1 MTMNGATGVSGST
14 RNSAGGI
21 GNLNKISSAID
32 RLNRTIDKLSNQMT
46 RMGQQALD
54 RGREVM
60 TRGGGG
66 VVDVGS
72 PVAPVAHVA
81 RGKAGPK
88 TAMGQWVKA
97 NRFTRADAM
106 PLFMLASWG
115 RQMGSSLEDLGMNTA
130 GSTLSFLGDVA
141 GGAATGAI
149 RGGPWGAAIGGLIA
163 GLVSATAAL
172 AQWEKS
178 LREVSKGFAKTREGI
193 EDFLIS
199 SDKQRGIET
208 WQDKLDNIRN
218 SDDGDYTKQLKYEE
232 ILKHATIQEQ
242 SKESALKDDR
252 KILEREMELA
262 TALEE
267 AANDY
272 AKYQNTALKGMGWL
286 GLKVKHFPDWFV
298 ERANAAKGGKDFLP
312 LDTLKELLKR
322 QNENLK
328 KYKDWY
334 NEDEAQRKQWK
345 SIRQEAE
352 RGIKTQQKSINK
364 FMDNYEEEQK
374 KNAEKRKKLTDR
386 RSNLLLD
393 IEDDYTQQ
401 GVDLLTSMGK
411 AGKYMSAMEMASL
424 NQERF
429 SPITKKMDDM

>member
-21 GNLNKISSAID
+21 GNLNKISTAID

-54 RGREVM
+54 RGREVI
-60 TRGGGG
+60 TRGGG

-72 PVAPVAHVA
+72 PVAPVAPVA

-88 TAMGQWVKA
+88 TSWGQWVKA
-97 NRFTRADAM
+97 NRFARADAM
-106 PLFMLASWG
+106 PLFMGATWS
-115 RQMGSSLEDLGMNTA
+115 RQMGQVLEDSGYESA
-130 GSTLSFLGDVA
+130 GQTVSFLGDVM
-141 GGAATGAI
+141 GGAAMGGI
-149 RGGPWGAAIGGLIA
+149 RGGPWGAAIGALVS

-172 AQWEKS
+172 AQWEKA
-178 LREVSKGFAKTREGI
+178 LREVSRGFAKTREGI

-208 WQDKLDNIRN
+208 WQDKIDNIRN
-218 SDDGDYTKQLKYEE
+218 SDDGDYTKKLKYEE
-232 ILKHATIQEQ
+232 ILNVASSQE
-242 SKESALKDDR
+242 KAKNDALEDDR

-262 TALEE
+262 TALQ
-267 AANDY
+267 AAAEDY
-272 AKYQNTALKGMGWL
+272 NKYQNTALKGMGWL

-298 ERANAAKGGKDFLP
+298 ERANAAKGGKEYLP

-334 NEDEAQRKQWK
+334 NEDDA
-345 SIRQEAE
+345 
-352 RGIKTQQKSINK
+352 
-364 FMDNYEEEQK
+364 
-374 KNAEKRKKLTDR
+374 
-386 RSNLLLD
+386 
-393 IEDDYTQQ
+393 
-401 GVDLLTSMGK
+401 
-411 AGKYMSAMEMASL
+411 
-424 NQERF
+424 
-429 SPITKKMDDM
+429 